1 MRNGPFFMLAFFA
14 CGPESAWEPLRVDR
28 AVCGYRGARAVL
40 SRLMSRLRK
49 EVLASRVGN
58 GEDAA
63 ALAAPVKQRGPRGLA
78 MKEGRMKVPMGVRSE
93 TRSLEAETHD
103 LERQLDNLR
112 VQMAMEKER
121 QQTLV

>member
-1 MRNGPFFMLAFFA
+1 
-14 CGPESAWEPLRVDR
+14 
-28 AVCGYRGARAVL
+28 
-40 SRLMSRLRK
+40 MSK
-49 EVLASRVGN
+49 
-58 GEDAA
+58 
-63 ALAAPVKQRGPRGLA
+63 LAAPVKQRGPRGLA
-78 MKEGRMKVPMGVRSE
+78 MKEARGMKVPMGVRSE

>member
-1 MRNGPFFMLAFFA
+1 MIRGLEAPIGPFALS
-14 CGPESAWEPLRVDR
+14 GRRV
-28 AVCGYRGARAVL
+28 GAG

-63 ALAAPVKQRGPRGLA
+63 ALAAPAKQRGPRGLA
-78 MKEGRMKVPMGVRSE
+78 MKEGRRMKVPMGVRSE

>member
-1 MRNGPFFMLAFFA
+1 MRNGLFFMLAFFA

-63 ALAAPVKQRGPRGLA
+63 AAVVAGWQIPVHLGQKLRLGGGALGADPTYLLYLAY
-78 MKEGRMKVPMGVRSE
+78 RS
-93 TRSLEAETHD
+93 HGGI
-103 LERQLDNLR
+103 
-112 VQMAMEKER
+112 
-121 QQTLV
+121 

>member
-1 MRNGPFFMLAFFA
+1 
-14 CGPESAWEPLRVDR
+14 
-28 AVCGYRGARAVL
+28 
-40 SRLMSRLRK
+40 MSRLRK

-63 ALAAPVKQRGPRGLA
+63 ALAAPAKQRAPRGLA
-78 MKEGRMKVPMGVRSE
+78 MKEAGRRMKVPMGVHSE

>member
-1 MRNGPFFMLAFFA
+1 MGAR
-14 CGPESAWEPLRVDR
+14 RVDR

>member
-1 MRNGPFFMLAFFA
+1 MAGTLSKEAA
-14 CGPESAWEPLRVDR
+14 AAVQSSRVI
-28 AVCGYRGARAVL
+28 
-40 SRLMSRLRK
+40 SRRSLNF
-49 EVLASRVGN
+49 ASRVGN

-63 ALAAPVKQRGPRGLA
+63 ALAAPTKQRGPRGLA
-78 MKEGRMKVPMGVRSE
+78 MKEGRRMKVPMGVRSE

>member
-1 MRNGPFFMLAFFA
+1 
-14 CGPESAWEPLRVDR
+14 
-28 AVCGYRGARAVL
+28 
-40 SRLMSRLRK
+40 MSRLRK

-63 ALAAPVKQRGPRGLA
+63 ALAAPAKQRGPPRGLA
-78 MKEGRMKVPMGVRSE
+78 MKEGRRMKVPMGVRSE